1 MSEDLQIYLSP
12 IDGEKLQN
20 GWISSHT
27 DKHFPSLEE
36 NDIFIFA
43 VEEERNAVGNK
54 GCSAFHEALR
64 EELYKLEF
72 GNTFSKVADL
82 GTIKAGNDVKDTYYA
97 VSKVCEHLLQKL
109 KTVLIIGGSQDITY
123 ANYLGYQRME
133 QTINMLSI
141 DDKLDLGAPED
152 ELDASTF
159 LGNIVR
165 HQPNFLFHFSQ
176 IGYQT
181 YLTHEDQRNLFAKL
195 HFDLHRL
202 GEIQADVKLSEPLI
216 RNVDVVSIDLSAV
229 RQSEAPGN
237 EHAGPNGFFGNELCQ
252 MVRYAGLSDKVSSI
266 GFYEGNSEFDN
277 RNQTAK
283 LIAQATWCFVE
294 GHSHRQED
302 FPFGTK
308 KDYAVYSVAFDDSEH
323 IIKFMKSPR
332 SSRWWME
339 VPYPPNDQFKYQRHF
354 WVPCSYETYQEAL
367 KNEIPDLW
375 WKTYKK
381 LV

>member
-12 IDGEKLQN
+12 IPENQVLN
-20 GWISSHT
+20 GSIASHT
-27 DKHFPSLEE
+27 EKSFPSIDD
-36 NDIFIFA
+36 NDIFIIA
-43 VEEERNAVGNK
+43 VEEERNAIANK
-54 GCSAFHEALR
+54 GCAQFHLELR
-64 EELYKLEF
+64 EELYKLEL

-82 GTIKAGNDVKDTYYA
+82 GIIKPGSEIKDTYYA
-97 VSKVCEHLLQKL
+97 VSKVCEWLLQKM
-109 KTVLIIGGSQDITY
+109 KTIVIIGGSQDLTY
-123 ANYLGYQRME
+123 GNYLGYQRME

-152 ELDASTF
+152 DLDASTF

-176 IGYQT
+176 LGYQT

-202 GEIQADVKLSEPLI
+202 GEIQSDIKLAEPLVRNADVI
-216 RNVDVVSIDLSAV
+216 SIDISSV

-252 MVRYAGLSDKVSSI
+252 MTRYAGLSDKVSSI
-266 GFYEGNSEFDN
+266 GFYEGNAVFDQ
-277 RNQTAK
+277 RKQTAK
-283 LIAQATWCFVE
+283 LVAQAIWCFVE
-294 GHSHRQED
+294 GHTNRQED

-308 KDYAVYSVAFDDSEH
+308 KDYAVYAVAFDDNEH
-323 IIKFMKSPR
+323 VIKFMKSPR
-332 SSRWWME
+332 TARWWME
-339 VPYPPNDQFKYQRHF
+339 VPYPPSDQFKYQRHF
-354 WVPCSYETYQEAL
+354 WVPCSYETYQQAL